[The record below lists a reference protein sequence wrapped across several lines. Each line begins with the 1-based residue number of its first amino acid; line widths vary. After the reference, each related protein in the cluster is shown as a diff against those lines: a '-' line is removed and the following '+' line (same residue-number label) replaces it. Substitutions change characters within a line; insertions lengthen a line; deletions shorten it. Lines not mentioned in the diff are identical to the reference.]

1 MSALEIAARVRAREV
16 SPVEVARE
24 HLERIELLDPIL
36 RAFQV
41 VLAEEALAEARR
53 LESDPRLDQLPLA
66 GVPVAI
72 KDNFD
77 VAGQP
82 TRFGS
87 LASSP
92 APAAADDELVRRLR
106 AAGAVVI
113 GKSALPELA
122 IWSFTESDL
131 NGVTRNPWNPERVPG
146 GSTGGGAAAVAAGM
160 AALALATDGGGSI
173 RIPAAFCGLYG
184 IKPGPGVVP
193 LARGVRSHWLGLSAV
208 GPIGQTLEDTA
219 LMLDVLSGTGVF
231 ATVRPPERQL
241 RVALSVSSP
250 AAGASPS
257 DEIKAAVREA
267 GARLASAGHAV
278 VEADPPY
285 PVAIGL
291 SFISR
296 WLAGIA
302 EDVDG
307 LAWDRLEPRTRQM
320 ARLGRRL
327 HPDPRGAERWR
338 ARCAAWFADF
348 DALLMPT
355 VGRPAP
361 AAGKWLGRGF
371 LATLA
376 PTLPVASYT
385 GAWNLAAFP
394 AMAVPAGLDRAG
406 MPLSVQLVAPDG
418 GERLLLS
425 LAPQAAK
432 GNLSP
437 NLEGILRPDR
447 IGAVGAKGGTS

>member
-1 MSALEIAARVRAREV
+1 MNAHEIAASVRAHEL
-16 SPVEVARE
+16 SPVEVVRE
-24 HLERIELLDPIL
+24 HLDRIERLDPLL

-53 LESDPRLDQLPLA
+53 LESDPRLGRLPLA

-77 VAGQP
+77 VAGVP
-82 TRFGS
+82 SRFGS
-87 LASSP
+87 LATSP

-106 AAGAVVI
+106 AAGGIVI

-122 IWSFTESDL
+122 IWSFTESRL

-173 RIPAAFCGLYG
+173 RIPAAFCGLFG

-193 LARGVRSHWLGLSAV
+193 LPRGARSHWLGLSAV
-208 GPIGQTLEDTA
+208 GPIGTNLEDTA
-219 LMLDVLSGTGVF
+219 LMLDVLSGTDVF
-231 ATVRPPERQL
+231 AVVQPPERPL
-241 RVALSVSSP
+241 RVAVSVRSP
-250 AAGASPS
+250 AAGTSPS
-257 DEIKAAVREA
+257 GEIKAAVRAA
-267 GARLASAGHAV
+267 GDRLAAAGHAV

-285 PVAIGL
+285 PAGIGL
-291 SFISR
+291 SWISR

-302 EDVDG
+302 EDVEG
-307 LAWDRLEPRTRQM
+307 LAWDRLEQRTRQM

-327 HPDPRGAERWR
+327 RPDPRGAERWR
-338 ARCAAWFADF
+338 ARCATWFADY
-348 DALLMPT
+348 DVLLMPT

-361 AAGKWLGRGF
+361 VAGNWLGRGF
-371 LATLA
+371 LATLV

-394 AMAVPAGLDRAG
+394 AMAVPAGLDRDG

-418 GERLLLS
+418 GEKLLLS
-425 LAPQAAK
+425 VASQAAG
-432 GNLSP
+432 GNLS
-437 NLEGILRPDR
+437 
-447 IGAVGAKGGTS
+447 AKVEPPTA